1 MKYSIHVCLA
11 ILQTLLY
18 SLSVSSIPLCQLV
31 CFAKHFKNQYTLCMR
46 ILQDAGIATTF
57 SQLRQ
62 IPHLPHPVQR
72 IPFTVYRISYP
83 PQPVLPLPV
92 LCLMCYAST
101 ELYCILLCRFALC
114 SGIWNF
120 FPSLSTPHPSSP
132 SFSAACLFVCPLRTR
147 HPHPSALSI
156 L

>member
-1 MKYSIHVCLA
+1 
-11 ILQTLLY
+11 
-18 SLSVSSIPLCQLV
+18 
-31 CFAKHFKNQYTLCMR
+31 MR

-120 FPSLSTPHPSSP
+120 FPYLSTPHSSSLP
-132 SFSAACLFVCPLRTR
+132 LSLRPAYLCVPCGPGIPIRLPCLSCSLLLQYFHVVMHFTQVQ
-147 HPHPSALSI
+147 HPNKHSKHRL
-156 L
+156 